1 MALDL
6 DFHTASWCVEDG
18 DAPRDQVAHA
28 LEFPVLVEH
37 RARPEPP
44 GELAVRMGGE
54 VGQHAEVDLRRGDV
68 HGVEH
73 VEAAAFGEMDV
84 EQHQVGPQGEDVAD
98 RGHGALRLAD
108 DLRAG
113 NRGEHRGEVPAG
125 HEGVFNQ
132 ENFHAASLRAAASF
146 RRSRARQSLDWACQL
161 QPAQAVANALLER
174 YADGLLPV
182 QRRKARV
189 NALCWE

>member
-1 MALDL
+1 MATRRATRSRTRSNSRFLSN
-6 DFHTASWCVEDG
+6 TV
-18 DAPRDQVAHA
+18 
-28 LEFPVLVEH
+28 
-37 RARPEPP
+37 ARPEPP
-44 GELAVRMGGE
+44 GELPVRMGGE

-98 RGHGALRLAD
+98 RGHGAVRLAD

-132 ENFHAASLRAAASF
+132 EDFHAASVRAAVSSGDPERAN
-146 RRSRARQSLDWACQL
+146 RLTGRANRSRLRPSPTPCRSGMPTDSCPSSA
-161 QPAQAVANALLER
+161 
-174 YADGLLPV
+174 G
-182 QRRKARV
+182 RRA
-189 NALCWE
+189 